1 MEVPKYIPAKK
12 SFVAWVV
19 VCLCGMAVFI
29 VLAVYPFRM
38 REEDTTEF
46 TATVTEVVF
55 YSDSCS
61 VGVQEF
67 SFTLTVKNTAVVD
80 RDAMERL
87 RAGDVIYFRLPQ
99 NEIFFFLESGYTG
112 GAEVYALRTEE
123 APIIT
128 LESYHR
134 ADTLF
139 AQLKAAVAFI
149 AAALAAVAVVLLVI
163 YCRRKKRDALLAEQI
178 RQQDRLVQ

>member
-1 MEVPKYIPAKK
+1 M
-12 SFVAWVV
+12 
-19 VCLCGMAVFI
+19 
-29 VLAVYPFRM
+29 
-38 REEDTTEF
+38 
-46 TATVTEVVF
+46 
-55 YSDSCS
+55 
-61 VGVQEF
+61 QEF
-67 SFTLTVKNTAVVD
+67 SFTLTVKNTVVVD

-112 GAEVYALRTEE
+112 GVEVYALRTEE
-123 APIIT
+123 APIVT

-134 ADTLF
+134 ADTLMI
-139 AQLKAAVAFI
+139 QLKAAVAFI
-149 AAALAAVAVVLLVI
+149 AAALAAVVVVLLVI